1 MKTLLVLLL
10 SAATCLLHAQ
20 TADFDKL
27 VAENFPADGPAGS
40 VSVVKN
46 GKTIYEK
53 AVGYADLENKVPA
66 RTDHVFRIGSITKQ
80 FTAVAILQLAKD
92 GKLALSDEIT
102 KFIPDYPTQGKKIT
116 VEHLLNHTSGI
127 KSYTGMEKWTP
138 EVQRKDFTPMEL
150 VDFFKN
156 EPMEFDPGVKWNYN
170 NSGYILLGVIIEK
183 VSGMSYADYVQKNL
197 FEPASMKLSYY
208 DMPLPIIPNRARGY
222 DQMDDGGYANCEYLS
237 MTQPYS
243 AGSLASTTGDLC
255 KWTAA
260 LHSGKLLDKTWL
272 NKAFQPTIL
281 PDGTN
286 TQYGFGWQM
295 FNLQGAPTIEHGGG
309 IYGFLSM
316 MIYLPKEDV
325 CVAALS
331 ANTGN
336 PPEDLTAKLAAVAI
350 GKPYEAPAVKV
361 AEKDLQQY
369 SGIFENAKG
378 DLRVI
383 SVEKGRLQ
391 SRRIGG
397 GTFFLIPNGDDKFS
411 FEKSLTTL
419 RFVKEKGKISELVLT
434 DRSQGESI
442 WKKSDKPIPEGPK
455 EAKLSTAQMDQLL
468 GNYELAPGFIL
479 TFTRKENQM
488 FVQATGQPAFE
499 IYPESETK
507 FFLKVVPASCEFVL
521 DGSGVAKELLW
532 NQGGETTPAKKL

>member
-10 SAATCLLHAQ
+10 SATTCLLHAQ
-20 TADFDKL
+20 TAAFDKL
-27 VAENFPADGPAGS
+27 VAEKFPADGPAGS
-40 VSVVKN
+40 VRVVKN
-46 GKTIYEK
+46 GKSIYEK
-53 AVGYADLENKVPA
+53 AVGFADLENQVPA
-66 RTDHVFRIGSITKQ
+66 RPDHVFRIGSITKQ

-92 GKLALSDEIT
+92 GKLVLSDELT

-116 VEHLLNHTSGI
+116 VEQLLNHTSGI
-127 KSYTGMEKWTP
+127 QSYTGMEKWTP
-138 EVQRKDFTPMEL
+138 EVRRKDFTPMEL

-197 FEPASMKLSYY
+197 FDPAGMKTSYY
-208 DMPLPIIPNRARGY
+208 DMAATIIPNRVHGY
-222 DQMDDGGYANCEYLS
+222 DLEDGSLVNCDYLS

-243 AGSLASTTGDLC
+243 AGSLASTTEDLC
-255 KWTAA
+255 KWTTA
-260 LHSGKLLDKTWL
+260 LHNGKILDKSWL

-286 TQYGFGWQM
+286 TNYGYGWQTS
-295 FNLQGAPTIEHGGG
+295 NVQGDPTIEHGGG
-309 IYGFLSM
+309 INGFLSM

-325 CVAALS
+325 CVVALS
-331 ANTGN
+331 ANSDNG
-336 PPEDLTAKLAAVAI
+336 PEDLTAKLAAVAI
-350 GKPYEAPAVKV
+350 GKPYEALAVKV

-455 EAKLSTAQMDQLL
+455 EAKLSTAQMDRLL